1 MNSDK
6 ILTIIKEKNKKEII
20 HMLETIGKIKT
31 LSFFAE
37 LQNRPPRD
45 ISTWY
50 VDYFMLK
57 AMETLR
63 FKRNHCPPFNY
74 LEEFVFLFFFP
85 KQNYY
90 QREILFK

>member
-37 LQNRPPRD
+37 VL
-45 ISTWY
+45 
-50 VDYFMLK
+50 VK
-57 AMETLR
+57 G
-63 FKRNHCPPFNY
+63 H
-74 LEEFVFLFFFP
+74 
-85 KQNYY
+85 
-90 QREILFK
+90 ILH